1 MAIPAM
7 ALSFRILGPLEVQGA
22 GRPLPLGTGRQRAL
36 LALLL
41 VHANELVSSERL
53 IEELWSGRPP
63 PSAQKAVQGYV
74 SQLRRSLPTGTIL
87 TRGQGYVLVA
97 TDTDAGEFERLT
109 KLAVEQDPNE
119 AVLTLQRAFALWRG
133 SPLEE
138 FEYEEWAQ
146 LEIARLHE
154 VRLAA
159 TEQRIETELELGHHA
174 QVVPELETLV
184 ADHPLRDQLRGQL
197 MIALYRCGRHADAL
211 DVHRRGRRVL
221 HDELGLEPSPFL
233 AQLERQILSHD
244 PTLATP
250 VRRLLPAGT
259 VTFLFTDIEGSTRL
273 VKQLGERYSDI
284 VAEHERILR
293 DAVEKCEGHE
303 VDEQGDSFFFAF
315 ARAKSALAAAVI
327 AQRALAEHE
336 WPAGAQLRVRMGL
349 HTGEPAVG
357 EERYVGL
364 GVHRAARIGAVGH
377 GGQIV
382 LSNATRELVEDE
394 VGGVSVR
401 DLGSFRLK
409 DIDRPEKLFQVDI
422 DGLPTE
428 FPPLSAETAAEPH
441 PLRRRA
447 LLAAALAGVLAAAVV
462 GVFALA
468 GHDASTPTVLPNSV
482 IRIAPHTL
490 KVTQVTPVGDAPD
503 LVMASGGYLWIT
515 NHIQRGRGS
524 GAPRNAGDHT
534 LTRVDP
540 STHKA
545 VVVGGGLAPC
555 GITADPSGDVWVANC
570 YPSTPGLRD
579 DVVRV
584 DAKTLA
590 FKKTL
595 PAPGGDGFFR
605 GLVYGGGSL
614 WVAQIFGGDLQNA
627 DTVTQIDA
635 QTGKE
640 RTIHV
645 TREASDLAWSGGY
658 GDLWMENFN
667 DGSLTRLH
675 PATGAVRTVDDVAT
689 QPNSPIVD
697 GSVVWVGDW
706 ASPELVR
713 LSAVGSPRIH
723 RIPLPGGTA
732 GVWNV
737 AVGAGAVWATTPHD
751 GALWRIDPKTSSV
764 TRVSLPDLPT
774 GVAADANDVWV
785 TVRRQ

>member
-1 MAIPAM
+1 M
-7 ALSFRILGPLEVQGA
+7 ALSFRILGPLEVQGD
-22 GRPLPLGTGRQRAL
+22 GRALPLGTGRQRAL

-63 PSAQKAVQGYV
+63 PSAPKALQGYV

-97 TDTDAGEFERLT
+97 TGTDAGEFERLT
-109 KLAVEQDPNE
+109 KLAVEQEPNE

-133 SPLEE
+133 RPLEE
-138 FEYEEWAQ
+138 FEYEDWAQ

-154 VRLAA
+154 LRLAA

-174 QVVPELETLV
+174 QLVPELETLV

-197 MIALYRCGRHADAL
+197 MIALYRCGRQADAL

-233 AQLERQILSHD
+233 AQLEQQILSHD

-303 VDEQGDSFFFAF
+303 VDAQGDSFFFAF

-336 WPAGAQLRVRMGL
+336 WPAGAQLCVRMGL

-357 EERYVGL
+357 DERYVGL

-401 DLGSFRLK
+401 DLGSYRLK

-468 GHDASTPTVLPNSV
+468 GHGPSTPTVLPNSV

-490 KVTQVTPVGDAPD
+490 KVTQVTPVG
-503 LVMASGGYLWIT
+503 
-515 NHIQRGRGS
+515 
-524 GAPRNAGDHT
+524 
-534 LTRVDP
+534 TR
-540 STHKA
+540 
-545 VVVGGGLAPC
+545 
-555 GITADPSGDVWVANC
+555 
-570 YPSTPGLRD
+570 
-579 DVVRV
+579 
-584 DAKTLA
+584 
-590 FKKTL
+590 
-595 PAPGGDGFFR
+595 
-605 GLVYGGGSL
+605 
-614 WVAQIFGGDLQNA
+614 
-627 DTVTQIDA
+627 
-635 QTGKE
+635 
-640 RTIHV
+640 
-645 TREASDLAWSGGY
+645 
-658 GDLWMENFN
+658 
-667 DGSLTRLH
+667 
-675 PATGAVRTVDDVAT
+675 
-689 QPNSPIVD
+689 PI
-697 GSVVWVGDW
+697 S
-706 ASPELVR
+706 
-713 LSAVGSPRIH
+713 
-723 RIPLPGGTA
+723 
-732 GVWNV
+732 
-737 AVGAGAVWATTPHD
+737 
-751 GALWRIDPKTSSV
+751 
-764 TRVSLPDLPT
+764 
-774 GVAADANDVWV
+774 
-785 TVRRQ
+785 